1 MRKHLLFLLGTVCL
15 SFTYLQ
21 AQNWV
26 NGGNSL
32 SANGYLG
39 TNTNYSLIFETNGV
53 ERGRITNGGN
63 WNIGTT
69 VAPSKLGV
77 NAASGA
83 SPFRAQIAGVNK
95 LIVNS
100 NGSTSIGSST
110 AGPTNG
116 LYVAGNVG
124 IGTATPAHKLHVV
137 GGGISIHGNSSTGT
151 GVMGTG
157 ATFGLHGTGTGTNSY
172 GVYGTGNTYGVYGTS
187 NNYGVYGT
195 GSSSGVY
202 GSGSFGVSGTGSSR
216 GVYGSGPIGVYGS
229 GGAYGVYGTGNTY
242 GLYGTGTGTNSF
254 GVHGKGSSYGIY
266 GTAPSSTSNT
276 YGVYGTAYY
285 GVYGL
290 GSGYG
295 VYGKSTYAAVY
306 GLGGTLGV
314 VGTGN
319 SYGVY
324 GSSSSYAGYFQGKV
338 YAAGGYTSGSDRK
351 LKQNIT
357 ELSSAIDI
365 INKLQPKAY
374 EFRQDGDY
382 QLMNLPKGK
391 HFGLIAQDLEE
402 VLPDLVHE
410 VQFNKAIVRPG
421 EVNLKATEANSGT
434 LPLVETE
441 QSKGEVIDYK
451 AVNYMELIPILV
463 KGMQEQQ
470 QVIDKL
476 EQHNDEQQQQIDNLK
491 TMVSKLS
498 SGQGFNT
505 FLSSAQLGEAIP
517 NPVKG
522 TASIQYAI
530 PEGSNRAHLLI
541 TDALGRQIKA
551 LQLSASGVIHI
562 DVSTLA
568 SGMYNYSLI
577 VDNKS
582 VVTRKMTVVK

>member
-1 MRKHLLFLLGTVCL
+1 MGKGLCFIFLSTACLGMATVN
-15 SFTYLQ
+15 

-124 IGTATPAHKLHVV
+124 IGTATPTYKLHVV
-137 GGGISIHGNSSTGT
+137 GKGLITDSLKVKSLTAGSTSVSVGVKGTGSNYGVFGSSSYLGVYGNSAYTGVYGEGGSYGIYGYSSGNNGVAGFSSTGK
-151 GVMGTG
+151 
-157 ATFGLHGTGTGTNSY
+157 
-172 GVYGTGNTYGVYGTS
+172 
-187 NNYGVYGT
+187 
-195 GSSSGVY
+195 GVY
-202 GSGSFGVSGTGSSR
+202 GSG
-216 GVYGSGPIGVYGS
+216 
-229 GGAYGVYGTGNTY
+229 A
-242 GLYGTGTGTNSF
+242 
-254 GVHGKGSSYGIY
+254 
-266 GTAPSSTSNT
+266 
-276 YGVYGTAYY
+276 
-285 GVYGL
+285 
-290 GSGYG
+290 
-295 VYGKSTYAAVY
+295 
-306 GLGGTLGV
+306 
-314 VGTGN
+314 
-319 SYGVY
+319 YGVY
-324 GSSSSYAGYFQGKV
+324 GSSSNYGVYGNSSYVGV
-338 YAAGGYTSGSDRK
+338 YGLGTSYGLSGSGSYGLAGTGSYIGVFGTSTNGTAVVGNCTNGTGGNFFSNNGYGIVAGTGRGDKNWAGVFNGNTYAYGAYQTSDRN
-351 LKQNIT
+351 LKKDIQDIGEAIQIIT
-357 ELSSAIDI
+357 QLKPRI
-365 INKLQPKAY
+365 Y
-374 EFRQDGDY
+374 EFKKDEKIEQ
-382 QLMNLPKGK
+382 MHLPSGK
-391 HFGLIAQDLEE
+391 HYGLIAQELEE
-402 VLPDLVHE
+402 VLPSLVKE
-410 VQFNKAIVRPG
+410 VELQQPVLDAMPADSAASNVKPATITHVNEKITSKAI
-421 EVNLKATEANSGT
+421 
-434 LPLVETE
+434 
-441 QSKGEVIDYK
+441 
-451 AVNYMELIPILV
+451 NYVELIPIIL

-470 QVIDKL
+470 QVIEKQQLEIGLQQQRIEKL
-476 EQHNDEQQQQIDNLK
+476 EQLVN
-491 TMVSKLS
+491 KLS

-577 VDNKS
+577 VDNKT